1 VIIDAVML
9 GYATDLDL
17 LDIRLREL
25 ADVVDRFVVVEATET
40 FTGQRKPLHLYHN
53 RQRFA
58 EFADRLDYVTPHHL
72 PTGDAWAREAYQ
84 RNAILAG
91 LKDAADDDIVL
102 MGDCDEI
109 PRAASIGQ
117 AIDALR
123 HRPIVAFG
131 QRLSFYY
138 VNNICHS
145 IDDWRGTLAAT
156 VKTAQTVT
164 PQGMRDARNVV
175 GAIRD
180 AGWHMT
186 NIVGKQG
193 IAALQTKITSFSHT
207 EVATPAI
214 LDEAHLRECVALGK
228 DVSGRQDIL
237 FRVEANERDYPRHI
251 LDNLG
256 AYAHLFYPGSLWQK
270 EREAA

>member
-1 VIIDAVML
+1 MIVDAVML

-17 LDIRLREL
+17 LDIRLHEL
-25 ADVVDRFVVVEATET
+25 ADVVDRFVVVEACLT
-40 FTGQRKPLHLYHN
+40 FTGKRKPLHLYHN

-58 EFADRLDYVTPHHL
+58 EFADRLDYVTLHHL

-84 RNAILAG
+84 RNAILEG
-91 LKDAADDDIVL
+91 LRDAAEDDIVL

-109 PRAASIGQ
+109 PRAASVGQ

-123 HRPIVAFG
+123 YRPIVAFG

-138 VNNICHS
+138 ANVICFTT
-145 IDDWRGTLAAT
+145 DWRGTLAAT
-156 VKTAQTVT
+156 VQTARTVT
-164 PQGMRDARNVV
+164 PQGMRDARNAV

-193 IAALQTKITSFSHT
+193 VTALQTKITSFSHT

-228 DVSGRQDIL
+228 DPSGRTDIL
-237 FRVEANERDYPRHI
+237 FKVERDERDYPRYVLEHMS
-251 LDNLG
+251 DFG
-256 AYAHLFYPGSLWQK
+256 HLFYPGSV
-270 EREAA
+270 

>member
-1 VIIDAVML
+1 MIVDAVML

-17 LDIRLREL
+17 LDIRLHEL
-25 ADVVDRFVVVEATET
+25 ADVVDRFVVVEACQT
-40 FTGQRKPLHLYHN
+40 FTGKRKPLHLYHN

-58 EFADRLDYVTPHHL
+58 EFADRLDYVTLHDL
-72 PTGDAWAREAYQ
+72 PTGDAWTREAYQ

-91 LKDAADDDIVL
+91 LQDAAEDDIVL

-109 PRAASIGQ
+109 PRAASVGQ
-117 AIDALR
+117 AVDALR

-138 VNNICHS
+138 ANVICFTT
-145 IDDWRGTLAAT
+145 DWRGTLAAT
-156 VKTAQTVT
+156 VKTCREVT
-164 PQGMRDARNVV
+164 PQGMRDARNAV
-175 GAIRD
+175 GAIRN

-186 NIVGKQG
+186 NIVGRQG
-193 IAALQTKITSFSHT
+193 VAALQTKITSFSHT

-228 DVSGRQDIL
+228 DPSGRTDIL
-237 FRVEANERDYPRHI
+237 FRVERDERDYPRYVLEHMS
-251 LDNLG
+251 DFG
-256 AYAHLFYPGSLWQK
+256 HLFYPGSM
-270 EREAA
+270 